1 MNTRIPQA
9 VFLVVALSSSSVST
23 AATVVYDDEA
33 AFLSQAG
40 AVTLESFE
48 GLPTGTFNPVV
59 TESLELL
66 QLDPKKA
73 ETPLVW
79 YVDDPLNAHPTDGA
93 QYVVFD
99 NGAPSTTTRLDF
111 SYPIKQ
117 LGFSVVDL
125 GDGSVPGT
133 LSIVLYHAGGPTT
146 LPVRTMS
153 IGCSSR
159 TPLSR

>member
-1 MNTRIPQA
+1 

-93 QYVVFD
+93 
-99 NGAPSTTTRLDF
+99 
-111 SYPIKQ
+111 
-117 LGFSVVDL
+117 
-125 GDGSVPGT
+125 
-133 LSIVLYHAGGPTT
+133 
-146 LPVRTMS
+146 
-153 IGCSSR
+153 
-159 TPLSR
+159 